1 MLGVAYMNVDTIL
14 LVGIA
19 LVLVLV
25 LAVLFLQIKNGR
37 NTADTE
43 RILLEIDRKTKAT
56 TQDILAALSQLKQ
69 ENQNNLNANFNHFS
83 EVLTKLQE
91 RATALQDK
99 RLHELNLQLTQR
111 NDTLQATVA
120 HMMNSMETK
129 LGTINQ
135 TVENKLLLLQ
145 QDNSKKLEQMRATV
159 DEKLQKTLEE
169 RIGQSFQ
176 QVNQTLEQVFKSLG
190 EMQTLATG
198 VGDLKK
204 VLSGIQTRGVLGE
217 IQLGAILQ
225 QMLSPDQYETNCAV
239 NPHGRE
245 RVEYAIKMPGT
256 SGDGCVY
263 LPVDAKFPAD
273 TYAALVDA
281 YNAGTK
287 PQIDQAG
294 LLLEREIKRCA
305 KDIHQKYIAPPHTT
319 DFGILFL
326 PFEGLYA
333 EVVRRGLIEKLQSDY
348 KIMIA
353 GPTTMGALLNSLQ
366 MGFKTLAIQKRSSE
380 VWNVLGAVKA
390 EFAKFGT
397 ALATAQNKLRQAD
410 NDIETLVGTRTR
422 QIQRKLKSVATLP
435 EADAAALLETQ
446 PPEEP
451 S

>member
-99 RLHELNLQLTQR
+99 RLYELNLQLTQR